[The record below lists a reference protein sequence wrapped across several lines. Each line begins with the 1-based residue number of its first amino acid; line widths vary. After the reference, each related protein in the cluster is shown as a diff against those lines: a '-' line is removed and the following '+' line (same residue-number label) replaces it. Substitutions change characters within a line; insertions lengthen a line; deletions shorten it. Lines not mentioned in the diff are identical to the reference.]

1 MKFCYADESLDDRGQ
16 LVQVVVGI
24 IADAQRL
31 NRTRLEFGEIFNL
44 INGLH
49 REE

>member
-1 MKFCYADESLDDRGQ
+1 MQTRASTTEAYL
-16 LVQVVVGI
+16 VVGI